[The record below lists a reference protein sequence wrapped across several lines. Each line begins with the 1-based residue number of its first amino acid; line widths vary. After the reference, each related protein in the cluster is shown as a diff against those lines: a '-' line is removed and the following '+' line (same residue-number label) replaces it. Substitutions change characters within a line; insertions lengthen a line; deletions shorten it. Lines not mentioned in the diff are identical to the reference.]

1 MMANETILLVEDETD
16 LLLNNKEYLEKQGY
30 GIKIAETLKA
40 ASETLKTTQIDLIL
54 LDINMPDGSGL
65 DYIHKFRE
73 TSDVPVIF
81 LTCRTSKEDMIEG
94 LTGGGCDYIT
104 KPYDLDV
111 LGVRI
116 EVQLRKVRPISET
129 RLVFGAL
136 TIDIITQCAY
146 LDGKDALLT
155 PKEFA
160 LLLLFVQNPGKEYTA
175 DELYTAVW
183 GLDANND
190 TRTVQVRISG
200 LRRKLN
206 MKRKDTINI
215 EMMERRFYRLI
226 FCS

>member
-30 GIKIAETLKA
+30 GIMTAETLQA
-40 ASETLKTTQIDLIL
+40 ASETMAATRIDLIL

-65 DYIHKFRE
+65 DYLHKLRE

-81 LTCRTSKEDMIEG
+81 LTCRIGKEDIIQG
-94 LTGGGCDYIT
+94 LSGGGCDYIT

-111 LGVRI
+111 LGARI
-116 EVQLRKVRPISET
+116 EAQLRKLRPVSET

-136 TIDIITQCAY
+136 TIDIITQCACI
-146 LDGKDALLT
+146 DGKNVWLT

-160 LLLLFVQNPGKEYTA
+160 LLLLFVQNPGKQYTA
-175 DELYTAVW
+175 DELYKAVW

-190 TRTVQVRISG
+190 IRTVQVRISG
-200 LRRKLN
+200 LRRKLK
-206 MKRKDTINI
+206 MGQKDMFHI
-215 EMMERRFYRLI
+215 EMAERRFYRLT
-226 FCS
+226 FGG